1 MVNERKELDLR
12 PYFALKTDITEFIT
26 ANDIDLSD
34 YVKSDDSRLSD
45 SRTPK
50 GHTHS
55 KSEITDFPTKL
66 SAFTND
72 TGYLTSHQSLMDY
85 ALKSEIITSYN
96 DLTEKPTIPCKTSQL
111 TNDSGFLTQHQD
123 ISGKANVNDLATVAT
138 SGSYADLK
146 NKPTIPTKTSELTNN
161 SGFLTQHQS
170 LNNYYVKN
178 EINDRLGAKAD
189 KSYVD
194 TLIEKLG
201 FDQES
206 AGKFNF
212 AIITKEEETNNGDT
226 ITDEEFWILSNAYY
240 DYDVNRFVK
249 IDDTHTSFG
258 IQIQANGSY
267 PGEADLGYFDNV
279 GINIWRNPKKSD
291 VFKDTSSFN
300 YSDFDNNSY
309 IGAERLSDNVWVEY
323 GIASGWSNS
332 FMVDSY
338 GGMTI
343 GGAGFEVDGNG
354 IFPYTRLT
362 SSAYV
367 DSNGNTYYLL
377 GLLDN
382 AYHPTLYGWDCDS
395 NGTYSWFVGLKT
407 PEKSYLIKDNP
418 LTKFVVMYND
428 TPADSENIHYIDKSK
443 WKTIFEID
451 ITSINGL
458 INGELK
464 ELGDY
469 NSLKNKPNIP
479 TKLSQLD
486 NDVGFVTSSQASS
499 EPTDSGWID
508 LSLTGNFYNFDSNNR
523 VQYRKVGKTVY
534 VTGFPV
540 LNAYPSALSELIIG
554 TLPVDYRP
562 TRDVSFLCELKD
574 DAKLWTCTVK
584 SNGDVTFN
592 RLRDSVGFVSGNAFA
607 DVLKLNVNF
616 LIN

>member
-72 TGYLTSHQSLMDY
+72 AGYLTSHQSLMDY

-138 SGSYADLK
+138 SGSYTDLK

-206 AGKFNF
+206 ASKFNF

-226 ITDEEFWILSNAYY
+226 IMDEEFWILSNAYY
-240 DYDVNRFVK
+240 DYELKRFVK
-249 IDDTHTSFG
+249 IDMSHTSFG
-258 IQIQANGSY
+258 VQIQANGSY
-267 PGEADLGYFDNV
+267 PGEAQLGYSDNV
-279 GINIWRNPKKSD
+279 GINIWRNPKATD
-291 VFKDTSSFN
+291 VYKDTTNFN
-300 YSDFDNNSY
+300 YSDFDNNNY

-343 GGAGFEVDGNG
+343 GGAGFEIDGNG

-362 SSAYV
+362 SSSYV
-367 DSNGNTYYLL
+367 DSNEDTYYLL

-395 NGTYSWFVGLKT
+395 NEHYSWFIGLKI
-407 PEKSYLIKDNP
+407 PEKRYLIKDTENA
-418 LTKFVVMYND
+418 KFVVMYND
-428 TPADSENIHYIDKSK
+428 TDHNGNDIHSLDVSK
-443 WKTIFEID
+443 WHTIFEVSADTVSGIVD
-451 ITSINGL
+451 GQLT
-458 INGELK
+458 
-464 ELGDY
+464 ELG
-469 NSLKNKPNIP
+469 SGGA
-479 TKLSQLD
+479 SQS
-486 NDVGFVTSSQASS
+486 N
-499 EPTDSGWID
+499 DSGWKD
-508 LSLTGNFYNFDSNNR
+508 LTLTGNFYNFDSDHK
-523 VQYRKVGKTVY
+523 VQYRKVDKTVQIN
-534 VTGFPV
+534 GLPV
-540 LNAYPSALSELIIG
+540 LNANPSALTELVIG
-554 TLPVDYRP
+554 VLPEGYRP
-562 TRDVSFLCELKD
+562 SREVSFLCECKD
-574 DAKLWTCTVK
+574 DGKLWTCTVK
-584 SNGDVTFN
+584 TSGSIAFN
-592 RLRDSVGFVSGNAFA
+592 RLRDNSGFVAGTAFA
-607 DVLKLNVNF
+607 DVLKLDVVF
-616 LIN
+616 LV